1 MIIIIAS
8 NTICM
13 WTTFQTNMIFK
24 ISTFRLCECR
34 RKRSARETHT
44 RARALT
50 KNKWNANRF
59 GADMSC
65 NECRKRCKGV
75 KLIKS
80 NTCESS
86 KIFAY
91 TLHYKTILLPSKW
104 FVCVRAPACVC
115 VLKMLHMH
123 YTWMYCWNGC
133 CKLRVYDI
141 MCARAC
147 ECDFNVISLTDCLT
161 ICVPVVAC
169 HRVVTS
175 RQHASIS
182 SHIIHS
188 HDSHTHIVTL
198 GIQST
203 HNNIH
208 SFSIWNQSECLARYD
223 RS

>member
-24 ISTFRLCECR
+24 ILTFRLCECR
-34 RKRSARETHT
+34 GKRSARETHT

-133 CKLRVYDI
+133 CKLRVYEYHVCTRLW
-141 MCARAC
+141 MW
-147 ECDFNVISLTDCLT
+147 F
-161 ICVPVVAC
+161 
-169 HRVVTS
+169 
-175 RQHASIS
+175 
-182 SHIIHS
+182 
-188 HDSHTHIVTL
+188 
-198 GIQST
+198 
-203 HNNIH
+203 
-208 SFSIWNQSECLARYD
+208 
-223 RS
+223 